1 MLRRS
6 GAHASLGRRQ
16 LLLAPLVQRRV
27 DIGVSIRVVIY
38 HDADVDANGD
48 FENDARAGGVEAVRK
63 TTSRPR
69 PPGSRF
75 ARPLRALRG
84 VQWRLPGG
92 GTKTGHV
99 ALGSCAGSLV
109 TGAAPA
115 RGRGGAGG
123 WRCVVG
129 AGPRRGRA
137 GVLVVCAAGG
147 EGWSFRVRRV
157 PGRRAHHARPTTS
170 RPSAPTAPCP
180 PPPSS
185 CGRRQQARTEG
196 QQQCQPRAPRRRR
209 HAASSA
215 PRART
220 RPRKV
225 LEVRYLRPPPLG
237 DAPQAHP
244 IAARS
249 GGRPHARE
257 GTPPPQRLPV
267 GRPRPVRKG
276 ARNPPSPQ
284 NRMAGTVPAQ
294 SKRCPPLRTTLRGP
308 TAEWSRSRR
317 AGAPGTVNSAAF
329 LPCPPRQPGRL
340 GATRPT
346 DSLTPGR
353 APPSLARHTPLTR
366 NPASLFPRPSPPRPL
381 KSAKGTGSPA
391 VDPEEIRS
399 CIPPRDFAR
408 SSGRV
413 VATGRPGRA
422 TLLQRR
428 RTATSVSASSQTS
441 CL

>member
-1 MLRRS
+1 MASRGALSRQEWRWAVGIATFFAQLPWVARYLLEDSTSPPPLRNAVGLGPRPI
-6 GAHASLGRRQ
+6 GIVVSLEGRRGQ
-16 LLLAPLVQRRV
+16 PAL
-27 DIGVSIRVVIY
+27 
-38 HDADVDANGD
+38 
-48 FENDARAGGVEAVRK
+48 
-63 TTSRPR
+63 RPR
-69 PPGSRF
+69 
-75 ARPLRALRG
+75 
-84 VQWRLPGG
+84 Q
-92 GTKTGHV
+92 
-99 ALGSCAGSLV
+99 
-109 TGAAPA
+109 
-115 RGRGGAGG
+115 
-123 WRCVVG
+123 
-129 AGPRRGRA
+129 
-137 GVLVVCAAGG
+137 
-147 EGWSFRVRRV
+147 
-157 PGRRAHHARPTTS
+157 
-170 RPSAPTAPCP
+170 
-180 PPPSS
+180 
-185 CGRRQQARTEG
+185 
-196 QQQCQPRAPRRRR
+196 

-215 PRART
+215 PRAWT
-220 RPRKV
+220 RPRKDT
-225 LEVRYLRPPPLG
+225 EVRYLRPPPLG
-237 DAPQAHP
+237 DVPQAHP

-428 RTATSVSASSQTS
+428 RTATSVSASSQASLSVVAQPLRRWLRARSQGAAIAATCACVRS
-441 CL
+441 RAAPLRAWVVRSAPR